1 MHWIY
6 KSNQI
11 KWYQV
16 KQTVCKVRW
25 WRRGGLKWH
34 DRGILLFLLGHFQ
47 EAAYGRSNYYT
58 FKVNF
63 AKILSANELNCLGK
77 SFWHGFPLAG
87 YLSLFCAKALL
98 YNIVTGK
105 EASLRLITEVVYGF
119 FRASGPKYAA

>member
-16 KQTVCKVRW
+16 KQTICKVWW

-34 DRGILLFLLGHFQ
+34 DKGILLFLLRHFFLLG
-47 EAAYGRSNYYT
+47 AIHYT

-63 AKILSANELNCLGK
+63 AKTLSANELNCLGK
-77 SFWHGFPLAG
+77 SFCHGFPLAG
-87 YLSLFCAKALL
+87 YLSLFCTKALL

-105 EASLRLITEVVYGF
+105 EASLRLITEVVYGS
-119 FRASGPKYAA
+119 FRAAELKYAA